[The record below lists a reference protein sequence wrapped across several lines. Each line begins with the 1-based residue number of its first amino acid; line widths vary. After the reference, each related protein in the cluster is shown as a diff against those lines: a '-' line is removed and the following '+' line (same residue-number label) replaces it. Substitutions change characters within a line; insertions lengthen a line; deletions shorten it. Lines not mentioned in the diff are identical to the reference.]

1 MGRSYDRSKDTMMGT
16 KTAVVTG
23 ASSGIGAATA
33 KRLGAE
39 GWNLALAA
47 RRQRELELVAAGSGG
62 HVLPVVA
69 DVTRRGDVERLLDE
83 AVRKFGKVDVWIN
96 NAGRGV
102 GKKVLDLTEQEFDEI
117 VAVNLKSVF
126 YGMQVAASHFE
137 QRGEGHLINISSFLG
152 RVPLVTFRSVYN
164 AAKAAV
170 NVLTAN
176 LRMDLRLSYPR
187 IHVSLVMPGTVKTD
201 FGRNA
206 LGGTPPMPPGG
217 RSPILPQTPEEV
229 AEMVWALIESPK
241 AELYTNPASPEMVR
255 RYYQDVGAFE
265 DEMFNRR

>member
-1 MGRSYDRSKDTMMGT
+1 MET

-23 ASSGIGAATA
+23 ASGGIGAAIA
-33 KRLGAE
+33 RRLGAK
-39 GWNLALAA
+39 GWNLVLAA
-47 RRQRELELVAAGSGG
+47 RRQKELELVASQAGTRA
-62 HVLPVVA
+62 LPVMT
-69 DVTRRGDVERLLDE
+69 DVSRREDMERLFEE
-83 AVRKFGKVDVWIN
+83 AVRAFGKVHVWIN

-102 GKKVLDLTEQEFDEI
+102 AKKVLELTEEDFDEI
-117 VAVNLKSVF
+117 VAANLKSVF
-126 YGMQVAASHFE
+126 YGMQVVIPHFE

-176 LRMDLRLSYPR
+176 LRMDLRLSHPG

-201 FGRNA
+201 FARNA
-206 LGGTPPMPPGG
+206 LGGTPLMPPGG
-217 RSPILPQTPEEV
+217 RSPMIPQTPEEV
-229 AEMVWALIESPK
+229 AEMVWALIQDPR

-255 RYYQDVGAFE
+255 RYYQNVGAFE
-265 DEMFNRR
+265 DEMLNIKAG

>member
-1 MGRSYDRSKDTMMGT
+1 MSMET

-23 ASSGIGAATA
+23 ASSGIGAAIA
-33 KRLGAE
+33 RRFGSE
-39 GWNLALAA
+39 GWNLVLAA
-47 RRQRELELVAAGSGG
+47 RRQEELGLVAAQSGG
-62 HVLPVVA
+62 KALTLVV
-69 DVTRRGDVERLLDE
+69 DVTQRGDVERLLNE
-83 AVRKFGKVDVWIN
+83 AVRKFRKVDVWIN

-126 YGMQVAASHFE
+126 YGMQVAVPHFE
-137 QRGEGHLINISSFLG
+137 QWGEGHLINISSFLG

-176 LRMDLRLSYPR
+176 LRMDLRLSHPR
-187 IHVSLVMPGTVKTD
+187 IHISLVMPGVVKTD

-206 LGGTPPMPPGG
+206 LGGTPPPPPGG
-217 RSPILPQTPEEV
+217 RPSMVPQTPEEV
-229 AEMVWALIESPK
+229 AEMVWALIENPK
-241 AELYTNPASPEMVR
+241 AELYTNPASLETAR

-265 DEMFNRR
+265 DEMFKGR

>member
-1 MGRSYDRSKDTMMGT
+1 MSVLTGQI
-16 KTAVVTG
+16 AVVTG
-23 ASSGIGAATA
+23 ASSGIGAAVA
-33 KRLGAE
+33 RRLGSA
-39 GWNLALAA
+39 GWELALAA
-47 RRQRELELVAAGSGG
+47 RRQKELELVAAESGG
-62 HVLPVVA
+62 RVLPIVA
-69 DVTRRGDVERLLDE
+69 DVTQRRDVERLLDE

-126 YGMQVAASHFE
+126 YGMQVAVPHFQ

-176 LRMDLRLSYPR
+176 LRMDLRLSHPH
-187 IHVSLVMPGTVKTD
+187 IHVSLVMPGVVKTE
-201 FGRNA
+201 FARNA
-206 LGGTPPMPPGG
+206 LGGTPPMPAGG
-217 RSPILPQTPEEV
+217 RSSMVPQTPEEV
-229 AEMVWALIESPK
+229 AEMVWELVENPK
-241 AELYTNPASPEMVR
+241 AELYTNPASSETVR

-265 DEMFNRR
+265 DEMFKGK

>member
-1 MGRSYDRSKDTMMGT
+1 MVT
-16 KTAVVTG
+16 KTAVITG
-23 ASSGIGAATA
+23 ASSGIGAAIA
-33 KRLGAE
+33 RRFGAE

-47 RRQRELELVAAGSGG
+47 RRQKELELVAAQSGS
-62 HVLPVVA
+62 HVLPIVA
-69 DVTRRGDVERLLDE
+69 DMTRRGDVERLLAE
-83 AVRKFGKVDVWIN
+83 AVRTFVNIDVWIN

-102 GKKVLDLTEQEFDEI
+102 GKKVLDLTEPEFDEI

-126 YGMQVAASHFE
+126 YGMQVAVPYF
-137 QRGEGHLINISSFLG
+137 QLRGEGHLINISSFLG

-176 LRMDLRLSYPR
+176 LRMDLRLSHPR
-187 IHVSLVMPGTVKTD
+187 IRVSLVLPGTVKTD

-206 LGGTPPMPPGG
+206 LGGTPPILPGG
-217 RSPILPQTPEEV
+217 RTPMPPQTPEEV
-229 AEMVWALIESPK
+229 AGMVWELVENPK

-255 RYYQDVGAFE
+255 RYYQDVVAFE
-265 DEMFNRR
+265 DEMFRGLSGRPSS